1 MLLRYTS
8 MSFDGSSVF
17 QHNVIHKYI
26 LRRKISSLYEMQ
38 GDKKEGR
45 EWYHSFWSKEGND
58 ILMTAL
64 METVNIPVVDI

>member
-45 EWYHSFWSKEGND
+45 
-58 ILMTAL
+58 
-64 METVNIPVVDI
+64 VVLHIYLNVF

>member
-1 MLLRYTS
+1 

-45 EWYHSFWSKEGND
+45 
-58 ILMTAL
+58 
-64 METVNIPVVDI
+64 VVLHIYLNVF

>member
-1 MLLRYTS
+1 

-45 EWYHSFWSKEGND
+45 EWYYIF
-58 ILMTAL
+58 I
-64 METVNIPVVDI
+64 